1 MAMEQ
6 NLFEELHNK
15 KQQLVALINK
25 AVKYHWID
33 SDREKQLLDKI
44 ENDTLTIGVIGQ
56 MKCGKST
63 FLNSFVFENDILP
76 SATTPMTAAL
86 SVITYGEN
94 EKIVAEFY
102 TKDEWV
108 EQKMMAARSLDEV
121 RGNTLEESKIKA
133 AKELVEKANKLGTSL
148 ESFLGKTQEDSFTN
162 LIEYVGAD
170 GKYISITKSVT
181 IYYPKEYL
189 KGVQIVDTPGFN
201 DPVVSREERTKA
213 FLNKA
218 DVVLLMLYAGRPFD
232 ATDRDI
238 LFQNVRK
245 CGIGKVLI
253 GINKYDIPYENG
265 ETEDEIKEYVRKE
278 INKACEECNEESLK
292 EILKQAEPVTLS
304 AEMALLSELSMTK
317 ISSNEAYEHAWKR
330 ACDVFEISSHLQMRE
345 KSHINDLSLAIK
357 RMIETEKGSILFQKP
372 LNAIKAIGN
381 EKLAEIDNSI
391 TMCKNLIGDLNKPD
405 DELQE
410 KEENLDRAERR
421 LLKKIDSLGDDID
434 FEFRDIIRKG
444 RNNMEDEVDATCRSM
459 LSIVGN
465 WGRFSNVDSII
476 PKLDAE
482 KQKLVTRTLKRE
494 VEALS
499 DMARSKIKDCLT
511 EFLSNVE
518 DILFSNIPDFDSRDF
533 IKSVSKEIQMELQ
546 NEDMFTFD
554 NSSDDEDEFS
564 WGNFIGECLFNFLNG
579 YSFGALELV
588 TRAFTHGDTQKELE
602 VHINSISGNFD
613 PMPFLESLYVNKE
626 NIIESVKQK
635 ILVELINP
643 MQQQIDDIRT
653 KFKDKK
659 KALEDAQEKLKT
671 LEREKQELNI
681 QVNEINQISF

>member
-1 MAMEQ
+1 MGQ

-15 KQQLVALINK
+15 KQQLITLIK
-25 AVKYHWID
+25 KVVQYHWID
-33 SDREKQLLDKI
+33 ADREKQLLDKI

-102 TKDEWV
+102 TKDEWI
-108 EQKMMAARSLDEV
+108 EQKMMAARSLEEV
-121 RGNTLEESKIKA
+121 KGNTLEESKVKA
-133 AKELVEKANKLGTSL
+133 AKELVEKSNKLGTSL
-148 ESFLGKTQEDSFTN
+148 ESFLGKIQEDSFSN
-162 LIEYVGAD
+162 LVEYVGAD

-265 ETEDEIKEYVRKE
+265 ETENEIKEYVRKE

-304 AEMALLSELSMTK
+304 AEMALLSELSMSK
-317 ISSNEAYEHAWKR
+317 ISSNDSYQFAWNR
-330 ACDVFEISSHLQMRE
+330 ACDVFEISSQPQMRG
-345 KSHINDLSLAIK
+345 KSHISDLSLAIK

-372 LNAIKAIGN
+372 LNAIKAMGN

-434 FEFRDIIRKG
+434 EEFRDIIRKG
-444 RNNMEDEVDATCRSM
+444 RYNMEDEVDATCRSM

-465 WGRFSNVDSII
+465 WSRFSNVDSII

-494 VEALS
+494 VDSLS
-499 DMARSKIKDCLT
+499 KMARSKVKGCIA
-511 EFLSNVE
+511 EFQNKVN
-518 DILFSNIPDFDSRDF
+518 DILVSNIPDFDSRDF
-533 IKSVSKEIQMELQ
+533 LESVSNGIQMELQ

-564 WGNFIGECLFNFLNG
+564 WGNFIGDCLFGFLNG
-579 YSFGALELV
+579 YCFGALELAK
-588 TRAFTHGDTQKELE
+588 RAFTHGDIKKELE
-602 VHINSISGNFD
+602 EHINSISANFD
-613 PMPFLESLYVNKE
+613 PMPFLGSLYENKE
-626 NIIESVKQK
+626 KIIESVKQK
-635 ILVELINP
+635 IIVELINP

-653 KFKDKK
+653 KFKNKK
-659 KALEDAQEKLKT
+659 KALEDTQEKLKT
-671 LEREKQELNI
+671 LEREKQELSI

>member
-1 MAMEQ
+1 MIMRQ

-15 KQQLVALINK
+15 KQQLITLIKK
-25 AVKYHWID
+25 AVQYHWID
-33 SDREKQLLDKI
+33 ADREKQLLDKI

-86 SVITYGEN
+86 SVITYGET
-94 EKIVAEFY
+94 EKIMAEFY

-133 AKELVEKANKLGTSL
+133 AKELVDKSNKLGTSL
-148 ESFLGKTQEDSFTN
+148 ESFLGKTQEDSFSN

-304 AEMALLSELSMTK
+304 AEMALLSELSMSK
-317 ISSNEAYEHAWKR
+317 ISSNDAYQFAWNR
-330 ACDVFEISSHLQMRE
+330 ACDVFEISSQPQMRE

-381 EKLAEIDNSI
+381 EKLAEIENSI
-391 TMCKNLIGDLNKPD
+391 TICKNLIGDLNKPD

-434 FEFRDIIRKG
+434 AEFRDIIRKG

-459 LSIVGN
+459 LVIVGN
-465 WGRFSNVDSII
+465 WGRISNVDSII

-499 DMARSKIKDCLT
+499 DMALSKVKDCLT
-511 EFLSNVE
+511 EFIGNVE
-518 DILFSNIPDFDSRDF
+518 DILFSNLPEFDSHDF
-533 IKSVSKEIQMELQ
+533 LKSVSNEIQMELK

-579 YSFGALELV
+579 YSFGALELAK
-588 TRAFTHGDTQKELE
+588 RAFTHGDIKKELE
-602 VHINSISGNFD
+602 EHINSISSSFD

-659 KALEDAQEKLKT
+659 KALEDTQEKLKV
-671 LEREKQELNI
+671 LEREKQELSI
-681 QVNEINQISF
+681 QINEVNQISF